1 MGKLTATGV
10 KVLLGK
16 PGRHGDGDGLFL
28 QATPAGTGSW
38 VLRVQKDGRRRD
50 IGLGSARKV
59 GLALAR
65 TRAAEAR
72 SQIEIG
78 VDPVA
83 QRRRAAGIPT
93 FREAAALVHA
103 EHKKTWRNGK
113 HQAQWLKT
121 LETYAYPSIG
131 DRPVSTIEGPAVR
144 DLLADIWNDK
154 PETAKRVLQR
164 VCTVLDWSYSKGF
177 RKTEASRR
185 SITKGLPRQQR
196 TATHFAAMPFAD
208 VPAFFVRLKEKAS
221 WSRLALEAAILTGAR
236 SGEIRGALWTE
247 VDLER
252 GLWTIPASR
261 MKAKREHVVPLSPA
275 ALGLFRRAFDLR
287 TAESKLVFQGANP
300 RKPMSDMTLIKL
312 LRDMG
317 ETATAHGFRSS
328 FRDWVSEETS
338 FQGELAEAA
347 LAHAIRDKTE
357 AAYRRGNLLEKRR
370 KLMDAWAA
378 HCDGD
383 KARVIR
389 LIAAA

>member
-10 KVLLGK
+10 KALLGK
-16 PGRHGDGDGLFL
+16 PGRHGDGEGLFL
-28 QATPAGTGSW
+28 QTTPAGTGSW
-38 VLRVQKDGRRRD
+38 VLRVQKDGKRRD
-50 IGLGSARKV
+50 IGLGSASKV

-65 TRAAEAR
+65 TRAAEAHF
-72 SQIEIG
+72 QIEIG

-83 QRRRAAGIPT
+83 FRRKAAGVPT

-131 DRPVSTIEGPAVR
+131 DRPVSVIEGPAIR
-144 DLLADIWNDK
+144 DLLADFWNEK

-164 VCTVLDWSYSKGF
+164 ICTVLDWSYSKGF
-177 RKTEASRR
+177 REAEASRR
-185 SITKGLPRQQR
+185 SITRGLPRQQR
-196 TATHFAAMPFAD
+196 SATHFAAMPFAD
-208 VPAFFVRLKEKAS
+208 VPAYFVRLREKES
-221 WSRLALEAAILTGAR
+221 WSRLALEAAILTAAR

-247 VDLER
+247 VELEQ
-252 GLWTIPASR
+252 GIWTIPANR
-261 MKAKREHVVPLSPA
+261 MKARREHVVPLSPA
-275 ALGLFRRAFDLR
+275 ALRLFRRAFDLR
-287 TAESKLVFQGANP
+287 TAESQIVFQGANP
-300 RKPMSDMTLIKL
+300 RKPMSDMTLTKL

-328 FRDWVSEETS
+328 FRDWVSEATS

-347 LAHAIRDKTE
+347 LAHAVRDKTE

-378 HCDGD
+378 HCEGD
-383 KARVIR
+383 NASVLR
-389 LIAAA
+389 LAAVA